1 MKSCYNK
8 ICNNVNLRSSLKK
21 KKKKTIDQTGNVSST
36 ISWVFVLQYYNIL
49 RDMFLLNL
57 LQRYSFLHACS
68 TKKAFGVEFYRRQCE
83 RGFDVALP
91 TKGISDSR
99 PLSSSL
105 GISNSILGGSKNRF
119 ILRNNVVRTK

>member
-21 KKKKTIDQTGNVSST
+21 KKKNDRSNRKRIINNFLG
-36 ISWVFVLQYYNIL
+36 FRAYYNIL